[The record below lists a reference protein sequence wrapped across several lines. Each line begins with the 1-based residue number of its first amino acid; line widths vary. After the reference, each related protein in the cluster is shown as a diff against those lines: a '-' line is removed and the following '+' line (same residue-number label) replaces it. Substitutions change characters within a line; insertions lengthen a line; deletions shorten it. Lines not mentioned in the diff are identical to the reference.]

1 MKIVK
6 ADYIYINGKYKKD
19 YGILFNDKI
28 EVVDIYN
35 NLIFKYPDL
44 DIIDGG
50 ENSVLYAGFIN
61 THTHLE
67 FSANKTTLKYGSF
80 LPWLYSVI
88 ENRDELINSCDEV
101 IIDNA
106 INDMLKSGITSFG
119 AISSLGLD
127 LDACIKAPHRVVF
140 FNELIGSNPQTVDSL
155 YQDFLQRFEA
165 SSLYQDD
172 LVTPAIAIHSPYSVH
187 PIVLKK
193 AISFAKDKKVPLS
206 AHLLESKAERNW
218 LDNSDGDFKEF
229 FSSFFNQSKAVTT
242 VDEFI
247 TSFDSYPTHFTHC
260 TEANNNDLKRLKE
273 KGHSVAHCPRS
284 NRLLGCS
291 RLEIE
296 KLIDFNLPFSVATD
310 GLSSNFSLNIFDE
323 LRGALMLHN
332 KADINLLSK
341 KLIDSI
347 TTVAG
352 KVLGLKCGDIKE
364 GYFADFVIIK
374 LPQKPQREEDIA
386 LLTILHTKEV
396 DKLYI
401 GGKKYV

>member
-1 MKIVK
+1 M
-6 ADYIYINGKYKKD
+6 
-19 YGILFNDKI
+19 
-28 EVVDIYN
+28 
-35 NLIFKYPDL
+35 
-44 DIIDGG
+44 
-50 ENSVLYAGFIN
+50 
-61 THTHLE
+61 
-67 FSANKTTLKYGSF
+67 
-80 LPWLYSVI
+80 
-88 ENRDELINSCDEV
+88 NSCDEV

-106 INDMLKSGITSFG
+106 INDMLKSGITTFG

-127 LDACIKAPHRVVF
+127 LDACVKAPHRVVF
-140 FNELIGSNPQTVDSL
+140 FNELIGSNPQTVDAL

-206 AHLLESKAERNW
+206 AHLLESQSERDW

-229 FSSFFNQSKAVTT
+229 FTSFFNQSKSVTT

-247 TSFDSYPTHFTHC
+247 SSFDNYPTHFTHC
-260 TEANNNDLKRLKE
+260 TEANDNDLERLKDN
-273 KGHSVAHCPRS
+273 GHSVAHCPRS

-296 KLIDFNLPFSVATD
+296 KLIDLDLPFSVATD

-332 KADINLLSK
+332 QADINLLAK

-347 TTVAG
+347 TVVAG
-352 KVLGLKCGDIKE
+352 KALGLNCGEIKE
-364 GYFADFVIIK
+364 GYFADFIIIK
-374 LPQKPQREEDIA
+374 LPQEPQSEEDIA
-386 LLTILHTKEV
+386 LSTILHTEEV
-396 DKLYI
+396 DRLYI
-401 GGKKYV
+401 GGERYV